1 MACIRKRRGKYVV
14 DYRDDAGVR
23 RWISCETRRQAEDVL
38 SERLRESR
46 QPVQPVVDTNITVAQ
61 YAERWLALIAAGL
74 KPRTVETH
82 RTALRL
88 HVLPTPGRVKIRLL
102 QKGHIKTLLA
112 ELLQRGWIK
121 EITEGGVTREVRL
134 PLSRGSVRII
144 HATLRAMLYAA
155 VDDGV
160 LVANPA
166 ERLGRHLKLVPGA
179 TTRQEEIKAMTR
191 PQLAA
196 FLAAATAAEAQGEER
211 RLHPFFLSWRAPAC
225 GSEKASRSSGPTS
238 TSPAVRSAW
247 PARSRTGDSTRP
259 RADTDARWT

>member
-14 DYRDDAGVR
+14 DYRDGAGVR
-23 RWISCETRRQAEDVL
+23 RWITCETRRQAEDAL

-61 YAERWLALIAAGL
+61 YAERRLALIAAGV

-88 HVLPTPGRVKIRLL
+88 HLLPALGRVKIRLL
-102 QKGHIKTLLA
+102 QEGHIKTLLA
-112 ELLQRGWIK
+112 KLLQRGWIK
-121 EITEGGVTREVRL
+121 EISEGGVTREVRL
-134 PLSRGSVRII
+134 PLSRGSVHII

-155 VDDGV
+155 VDDGA

-179 TTRQEEIKAMTR
+179 ATRQEEIKAMTR
-191 PQLAA
+191 AQLAE
-196 FLAAATAAEAQGEER
+196 FLAAATSIEALGEER
-211 RLHPFFLSWRAPAC
+211 RFYPFFLLLARTGLRLGEAFALQS
-225 GSEKASRSSGPTS
+225 PTS
-238 TSPAVRSAW
+238 TSRAARSAW
-247 PARSRTGDSTRP
+247 PAPSPMGATIRP
-259 RADTDARWT
+259 RAATDARWT